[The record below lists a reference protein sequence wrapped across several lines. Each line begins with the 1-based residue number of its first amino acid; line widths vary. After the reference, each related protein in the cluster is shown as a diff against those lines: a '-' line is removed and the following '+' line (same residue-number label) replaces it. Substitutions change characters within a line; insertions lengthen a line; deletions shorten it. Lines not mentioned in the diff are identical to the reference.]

1 MKNGGWANKIEICSI
16 CKELF
21 IVRKN
26 AKTNDTRT
34 LCVKCR
40 RAVRETIEEL
50 KK

>member
-1 MKNGGWANKIEICSI
+1 MKNGGWGNKMEVCSI

-34 LCVKCR
+34 LCFKCR
-40 RAVRETIEEL
+40 RAVSKMTEEL
-50 KK
+50 KE